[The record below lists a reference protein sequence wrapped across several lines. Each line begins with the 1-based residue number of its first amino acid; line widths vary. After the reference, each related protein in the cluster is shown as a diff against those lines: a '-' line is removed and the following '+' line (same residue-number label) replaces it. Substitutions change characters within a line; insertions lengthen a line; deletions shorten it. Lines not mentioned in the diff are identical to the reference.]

1 MTESDVV
8 DSGTLD
14 ALLEMVGGD
23 KMFLGEL
30 IDAYFADTLQLLATM
45 RHALAVGD
53 APALRRSAHAL
64 KSNSANLGAFELAAL
79 CRELEELGN
88 AGMLDGVG
96 ALLAQLEAEYARV
109 VPALSAARA
118 SGGVQ

>member
-1 MTESDVV
+1 MTEPDVI
-8 DSGTLD
+8 DSAALD
-14 ALLEMVGGD
+14 TLLEMVGGD

-30 IDAYFADTLQLLATM
+30 IDAYFADTPQLLATM
-45 RHALAVGD
+45 RQALASGD

-64 KSNSANLGAFELAAL
+64 KSNSANFGAFKLAAL

-96 ALLAQLEAEYARV
+96 ALLVQVEAEYARV

-118 SGGVQ
+118 SGGAQ